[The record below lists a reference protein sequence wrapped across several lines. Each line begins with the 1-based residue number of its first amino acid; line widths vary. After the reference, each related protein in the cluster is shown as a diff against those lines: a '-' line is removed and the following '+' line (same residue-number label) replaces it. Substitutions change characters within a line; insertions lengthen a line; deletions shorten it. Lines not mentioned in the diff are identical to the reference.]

1 MKGTYEGIGAIY
13 SPSTRGGWGGQLGEQ
28 PCVFIYCVRE
38 MLLRVL
44 SDGCGGWVGSSLSW
58 GEGGWT
64 NGAEFIEFYLSVC

>member
-1 MKGTYEGIGAIY
+1 MRASG
-13 SPSTRGGWGGQLGEQ
+13 PSTRPPPEVVGVGSWESN
-28 PCVFIYCVRE
+28 PVFFIYCVRE